1 MGRLFPCGTPEQ
13 PLCVCG
19 RGGAAVTP
27 SDFQSQLMCALGF
40 SSWKN
45 RLVVFLTIKVKKEN
59 TSNRKNESFYL
70 GTCLEKLEWFLFLK
84 LAPVHFTSGLS
95 LKMMVTL
102 LVIRTA

>member
-45 RLVVFLTIKVKKEN
+45 RLVVFLTIKVKKKKQLLTERM
-59 TSNRKNESFYL
+59 NRFIL
-70 GTCLEKLEWFLFLK
+70 GH
-84 LAPVHFTSGLS
+84 V
-95 LKMMVTL
+95 
-102 LVIRTA
+102 